1 MKESSHRIF
10 NQFKIH
16 TQYSICEGAV
26 KIDQLKD
33 FCKKNKI
40 RSLGLS
46 DTFNLSGALEFSENL
61 SSVGTQPIIGTQIL
75 FKYKSF
81 YGLIPL
87 IAKNNNGYT
96 NKEMLA
102 LVLERMS
109 LLEEKL
115 DEMIESKVSRYE
127 MYSVLSALVAVGAL
141 VGYLTM

>member
-1 MKESSHRIF
+1 MS
-10 NQFKIH
+10 
-16 TQYSICEGAV
+16 T
-26 KIDQLKD
+26 
-33 FCKKNKI
+33 
-40 RSLGLS
+40 
-46 DTFNLSGALEFSENL
+46 
-61 SSVGTQPIIGTQIL
+61 
-75 FKYKSF
+75 
-81 YGLIPL
+81 
-87 IAKNNNGYT
+87 KNNNGYT

>member
-1 MKESSHRIF
+1 MP
-10 NQFKIH
+10 
-16 TQYSICEGAV
+16 T
-26 KIDQLKD
+26 
-33 FCKKNKI
+33 
-40 RSLGLS
+40 
-46 DTFNLSGALEFSENL
+46 
-61 SSVGTQPIIGTQIL
+61 
-75 FKYKSF
+75 
-81 YGLIPL
+81 
-87 IAKNNNGYT
+87 KNNNGYT